1 MSTSVEVLCASFPS
15 EFVVYL
21 NYCKA
26 LRFEDRPDY
35 SYLKRLFKDLFFR
48 ENYQYDF
55 MFDWCA
61 LRQLGAGATPAALNN
76 SQEQRQKQETE
87 EESKRPQL
95 QRQAQP
101 ALKNVLTPTRGLK
114 SDFK

>member
-1 MSTSVEVLCASFPS
+1 MEKKMSTSVESLCENFPS
-15 EFVVYL
+15 EFVVYI

-55 MFDWCA
+55 MFD
-61 LRQLGAGATPAALNN
+61 
-76 SQEQRQKQETE
+76 
-87 EESKRPQL
+87 
-95 QRQAQP
+95 
-101 ALKNVLTPTRGLK
+101 
-114 SDFK
+114 

>member
-1 MSTSVEVLCASFPS
+1 MDKKMSTSVEVLSANFPA
-15 EFVVYL
+15 EFVVYI

-55 MFDWCA
+55 MFDWCL
-61 LRQLGAGATPAALNN
+61 LRQNGS
-76 SQEQRQKQETE
+76 SQQ
-87 EESKRPQL
+87 PQPI
-95 QRQAQP
+95 AQQP
-101 ALKNVLTPTRGLK
+101 
-114 SDFK
+114 